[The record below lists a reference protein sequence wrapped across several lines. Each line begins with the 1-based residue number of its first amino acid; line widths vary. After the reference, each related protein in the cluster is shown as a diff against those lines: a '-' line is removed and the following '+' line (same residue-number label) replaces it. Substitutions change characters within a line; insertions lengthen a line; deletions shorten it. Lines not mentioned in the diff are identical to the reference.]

1 MTEFRQLIQNLI
13 INAIKFQK
21 KGNTPKISISAERI
35 GDKWKF
41 SVSDNGIGINPVYFN
56 KIFDIFQRLH
66 INEDEYEGKGV
77 GLAFCKKIV
86 QLHRGEIW
94 VDSVPGEG
102 ISFSFYNT

>member
-1 MTEFRQLIQNLI
+1 MQNLI

-21 KGNTPKISISAERI
+21 KGNKPKISISAEQT

-41 SVSDNGIGINPVYFN
+41 SVRDNGIGINPAFFS

-66 INEDEYEGKGV
+66 NNEDEYEGKGV

-86 QLHRGEIW
+86 QLHKGEIW
-94 VDSVPGEG
+94 VESVPGEG
-102 ISFSFYNT
+102 SVFYFTIPVINKV